1 MFSLPSMQ
9 RSEGFATLFFPTA
22 RRSPKNVRVGG
33 YNMEELHADIWT
45 KSILKSFIWLLLA
58 LT

>member
-1 MFSLPSMQ
+1 MQ
-9 RSEGFATLFFPTA
+9 RSEGFATPFFPTA
-22 RRSPKNVRVGG
+22 WRRPKNVRVGG

>member
-1 MFSLPSMQ
+1 MDSFPFIQ
-9 RSEGFATLFFPTA
+9 RSEGFVTPFFPNA
-22 RRSPKNVRVGG
+22 WRRPKNVRVGG